1 LGKNVFEIIF
11 DKQSASLIVYFMASS
26 KGAILFRKTAVDVYH
41 IDSGCLM
48 SNTALSIKREATWK
62 KLLK

>member
-1 LGKNVFEIIF
+1 MG
-11 DKQSASLIVYFMASS
+11 
-26 KGAILFRKTAVDVYH
+26 LFPFYVARQPFDVYH

-62 KLLK
+62 QLLK